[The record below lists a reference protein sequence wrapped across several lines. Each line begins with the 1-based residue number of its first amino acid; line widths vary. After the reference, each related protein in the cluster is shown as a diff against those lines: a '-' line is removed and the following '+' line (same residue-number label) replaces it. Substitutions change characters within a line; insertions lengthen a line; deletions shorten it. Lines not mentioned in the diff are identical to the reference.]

1 MGKIKDI
8 TGEKFGKL
16 TVIDCAGKLDGRRY
30 FWNCQ
35 CECG

>member
-30 FWNCQ
+30 FWNC
-35 CECG
+35 